1 LAIDQSLLAGSM
13 RLNRTPLSIW
23 PNLGVRARLLF
34 AFLGISGFAILAATA
49 GIYAIRQ
56 VGAQLDR
63 VDARVPL
70 TLASLELSASAE
82 RIIAAAPALLAATE
96 RQRRVELAA
105 QLAAEVT
112 YLNGKLRDLEGDR
125 AQGQLLLEIRPFV
138 SSLTANIVTLETAA
152 ARRSATNE
160 TIAALRRDVFQVS
173 SETQRLLAPTLT
185 VVDSQIDELVKAN
198 RQIDS
203 ASYSDT
209 GRRLAALIEQRRPTE
224 SARELFAAATDMLI
238 EASTADQQ
246 RLPVLGFQL
255 ARAEQKLEATSA
267 RIDARLRPLFADQ
280 VERLREFI
288 NGPNA
293 IATARKQ
300 ELALIG
306 EAEGHLAEN
315 VRLSA
320 QLTAAVDR
328 LADAAKRDIGE
339 ATRSAISVQG
349 ISTRV
354 LAALV
359 VLSLLT
365 SALIVWLYVG
375 RNIVRRL
382 TDLNDGMLA
391 IADGKLQTPVDAG
404 GADEI
409 SAMGRAVEIFRR
421 NTLERDAL
429 LAEREQAANRLENEV
444 EARTAELA
452 QSVAELRALGEV
464 TQAVNS
470 TIDLER
476 VLATIVAK
484 AVQLSG
490 TEAGSIYVFDDV
502 SQEFQLRSTYG
513 MDESQI
519 TGVRDAPIRM
529 GDATIVDEAAA
540 ERMPV
545 QIADILQGDSSRIHA
560 AIRQAGFRA
569 LLAIPLVGA
578 GGIVG
583 ALVVRSRQPG
593 EVSKA
598 TIELLQ
604 TFAAH
609 SVLAIENARLFDEIT
624 RKSAELEIA
633 MLRIKV
639 LHDEVQALNLGLEAK
654 VRAQVEEL
662 ERFGRL
668 RRFLAPQLAQAVVSA
683 GDERILE
690 THRREIVSLFCDLR
704 GFTSFA
710 ETAEPEDIM
719 ALLAEYH
726 GAVGPLIRKYE
737 GTLDRFTG
745 DGMMVFFNDP
755 LPCDDAPQR
764 AVRLAIEMRDAVTH
778 LALGWVKRGHNLG
791 CGIGMAQGY
800 ATLGRIGFEDRVDY
814 TAIGAVINLAARLCA
829 QAGHGQ
835 VLTSGRLAAMVDG
848 LAKVESLG
856 ELTLRGM
863 SRPVPVINLI
873 GLR

>member
-1 LAIDQSLLAGSM
+1 M
-13 RLNRTPLSIW
+13 RPTRVTRPAW
-23 PNLGVRARLLF
+23 RNLGVRARLLI
-34 AFLGISGFAILAATA
+34 AFFGISSFAVLAAAA
-49 GIYAIRQ
+49 GIHAIRQ

-63 VDARVPL
+63 VDARVPV

-82 RIIAAAPALLAATE
+82 RIISAAPALLAATE
-96 RQRRVELAA
+96 RQRRAEVTA
-105 QLAAEVT
+105 QLAAEVAR
-112 YLNGKLRDLEGDR
+112 LNARLRDLEADGT
-125 AQGQLLLEIRPFV
+125 QVPLLLEISPFV
-138 SSLTANIVTLETAA
+138 AALTANIVTLENAA
-152 ARRSATNE
+152 ARRSAINE
-160 TIAALRRDVFQVS
+160 TIVALRRDIFQINS
-173 SETQRLLAPTLT
+173 QTQRLMAPTLM
-185 VVDSQIDELVKAN
+185 VVDSQIAALVAAA
-198 RQIDS
+198 RQAGPAADG
-203 ASYSDT
+203 DV
-209 GRRLAALIEQRRPTE
+209 GRRLAALIDQRRPNE
-224 SARELFAAATDMLI
+224 SAKELFSAAADMLI
-238 EASTADQQ
+238 EASTADHL
-246 RLPVLGFQL
+246 RLPVLVFQL
-255 ARAEQKLEATSA
+255 NRAQRNLDAVSAKL
-267 RIDARLRPLFADQ
+267 DARLRPLFDDQ
-280 VERLREFI
+280 VERLREYVE
-288 NGPNA
+288 GPNA

-306 EAEGHLAEN
+306 EAERHLAEN
-315 VRLSA
+315 VGLSA

-328 LADAAKRDIGE
+328 LADAAKADIGE
-339 ATRSAISVQG
+339 ATRSAILVQRV
-349 ISTRV
+349 STHV
-354 LAALV
+354 LAVLV
-359 VLSLLT
+359 GLSLLS

-382 TDLNDGMLA
+382 TNLNDGMLA
-391 IADGKLQTPVDAG
+391 IAAGKLQTPVEAG
-404 GADEI
+404 GVDEI

-429 LAEREQAANRLENEV
+429 LAEREQAASLLEREV

-464 TQAVNS
+464 SQAVNS
-470 TIDLER
+470 TIDLEK

-484 AVQLSG
+484 AVQLSS
-490 TEAGSIYVFDDV
+490 TEAGSIYVFDGA
-502 SQEFQLRSTYG
+502 SHEFQLRSTYG
-513 MDESQI
+513 MDELQI
-519 TGVRDAPIRM
+519 ASVRDAPIRL
-529 GDATIVDEAAA
+529 GDATIVDQATVQGV
-540 ERMPV
+540 PV
-545 QIADILQGDSSRIHA
+545 QIADIRKDDVSRVHA
-560 AIRQAGFRA
+560 AILRAGFRA

-578 GGIVG
+578 NGIVG
-583 ALVVRSRQPG
+583 ALVVRSRRPG
-593 EVSKA
+593 EVPRA
-598 TIELLQ
+598 TVELLQ

-609 SVLAIENARLFDEIT
+609 SVLAIQNARLFEEIT
-624 RKSAELEIA
+624 RKSSELEIA
-633 MLRIKV
+633 MLRIKT
-639 LHDEVQALNLGLEAK
+639 LHDELQALNLGLEAK

-683 GDERILE
+683 GGERILE

-726 GAVGPLIRKYE
+726 GAVGPLIRKYV

-755 LPCDDAPQR
+755 LPCPDASQR
-764 AVRLAIEMRDAVTH
+764 AVRLAIEMRDAVAH
-778 LALGWVKRGHNLG
+778 LADRWARRGHNMG

-800 ATLGRIGFEDRVDY
+800 ATLGRIGFEDRMDY

-835 VLTSGRLAAMVDG
+835 VLTSGRLAAAVDG

-863 SRPVPVINLI
+863 SRPIPVVNLV
-873 GLR
+873 GLG

>member
-1 LAIDQSLLAGSM
+1 MVIDQNLATASK
-13 RLNRTPLSIW
+13 W
-23 PNLGVRARLLF
+23 PILAPRPTWLHLGVRARLLF

-63 VDARVPL
+63 VDARVPV

-96 RQRRVELAA
+96 RQRRDEVTV

-112 YLNGKLRDLEGDR
+112 RLNDRLRDLEADR
-125 AQGQLLLEIRPFV
+125 TQGPLLLEIRPFV
-138 SSLTANIVTLETAA
+138 SSLTANIGALENAV
-152 ARRSATNE
+152 ARRSAINE
-160 TIAALRRDVFQVS
+160 TITDLRRDVFRIG
-173 SETQRLLAPTLT
+173 SETQRLLAPALM
-185 VVDSQIDELVKAN
+185 VVDSQIAALMGAA
-198 RQIDS
+198 RQAPNGD
-203 ASYSDT
+203 A
-209 GRRLAALIEQRRPTE
+209 GRQLAALIEQRQPNER
-224 SARELFAAATDMLI
+224 AKELFAAATDMLV
-238 EASTADQQ
+238 EASTTDRSA
-246 RLPVLGFQL
+246 RLPVLVFQL
-255 ARAEQKLEATSA
+255 GRAQRNLDATSA
-267 RIDARLRPLFADQ
+267 KLDARLRPIFKEQ
-280 VERLREFI
+280 VEKLREFI
-288 NGPNA
+288 DGPNA
-293 IATARKQ
+293 IATAREQ

-306 EAEGHLAEN
+306 EAERRLAEN
-315 VRLSA
+315 VGLSA
-320 QLTAAVDR
+320 RLTAAVDR

-339 ATRSAISVQG
+339 ATRSAVSVQRV
-349 ISTRV
+349 STHV
-354 LAALV
+354 LVALV
-359 VLSLLT
+359 ALSLLT

-382 TDLNDGMLA
+382 TRLSNGMFA
-391 IADGKLQTPVDAG
+391 IANGKLQTPVEAG

-429 LAEREQAANRLENEV
+429 LAEREQAASRLEGEV
-444 EARTAELA
+444 KVRTAELA

-464 TQAVNS
+464 SQAVNS
-470 TIDLER
+470 TIDLET

-490 TEAGSIYVFDDV
+490 TEAGSIYVFDDT
-502 SQEFQLRSTYG
+502 SREFQLRSTYG
-513 MDESQI
+513 MDELLI
-519 TGVRDAPIRM
+519 TGVRDAPIRT
-529 GDATIVDEAAA
+529 GDATIVDQATVQ
-540 ERMPV
+540 RMPV
-545 QIADILQGDSSRIHA
+545 QIADVLKDDASRVHV
-560 AIRQAGFRA
+560 AIRRAGFRA
-569 LLAIPLVGA
+569 LLAIPLLGA
-578 GGIVG
+578 EGIVG
-583 ALVVRSRQPG
+583 ALVVRSRRPA
-593 EVSKA
+593 EVPKA
-598 TIELLQ
+598 TVELLQ
-604 TFAAH
+604 AFAAH
-609 SVLAIENARLFDEIT
+609 SVLAIHNARLFEEII
-624 RKSAELEIA
+624 RKSGQLESA
-633 MLRIKV
+633 MLRIKA
-639 LHDEVQALNLGLEAK
+639 LHDEVQALNQGLEAR
-654 VRAQVEEL
+654 VHAQVEEL

-710 ETAEPEDIM
+710 EVAEPEDIM

-755 LPCDDAPQR
+755 LPCPDAPQR
-764 AVRLAIEMRDAVTH
+764 AIQLAIEMRDAVAQ
-778 LALGWVKRGHNLG
+778 LALGWSRRGHNLG

-800 ATLGRIGFEDRVDY
+800 ATLGRIGFEDRIDY

-835 VLTSGRLAAMVDG
+835 VLTSGRMVAAVDG
-848 LAKVESLG
+848 LAKLEPLG
-856 ELTLRGM
+856 ELMLRGM
-863 SRPVPVINLI
+863 SRPVPVVNVV